1 MYGPDLKSN
10 QAKVGLQTLVTVTA
24 GQREEESDLLLR
36 EPQTSTLHQLAP
48 HSLNSVVD
56 LIVPQSRIKCCIL
69 KVRGNLRQNGVVLHN
84 C

>member
-56 LIVPQSRIKCCIL
+56 LIVPQSRIKS
-69 KVRGNLRQNGVVLHN
+69 RNQNAVF
-84 C
+84 

>member
-36 EPQTSTLHQLAP
+36 EPQTSTLHQFAP

-56 LIVPQSRIKCCIL
+56 LIVPQSRIKSW
-69 KVRGNLRQNGVVLHN
+69 NQNAVF
-84 C
+84 